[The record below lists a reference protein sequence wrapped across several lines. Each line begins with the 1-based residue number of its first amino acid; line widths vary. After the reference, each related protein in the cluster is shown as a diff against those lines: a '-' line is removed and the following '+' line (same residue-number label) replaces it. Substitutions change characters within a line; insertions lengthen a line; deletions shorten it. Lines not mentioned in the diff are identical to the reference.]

1 MKEAKAG
8 RFFIKRVLLLAS
20 FLIAVSVAAFTLL
33 ELSPIDPVQAYV
45 GADMS
50 VSSEQREQIAEHWGL
65 NKPPVERFYAWFTSV
80 IKGDL
85 GTSMIFRKPVVK
97 VIGEKFKASLFLMLV
112 AWLASGVIGFTLG
125 IVAGMN
131 QGTWIDSLIKS
142 YCLMLE
148 TTPVFWVG
156 LLLLLVFSVQ
166 LGWFPIGLSVPIGV
180 IEADV
185 TLLDRLRHVILPAM
199 TLSLVGVANIA
210 LFTRQKMT
218 EVLSSDYVLFARAR
232 GEKGWG
238 LVVRHGARN
247 VLLPFITLQFASISE
262 LFGGAVL
269 AEQVFSYPGLGRT
282 TVQAGLSGDVP
293 LLLGIV
299 LFSAMFVFVGNT
311 LADLSYGVIDPR
323 IRERIIE

>member
-1 MKEAKAG
+1 MKQIKAG
-8 RFFIKRVLLLAS
+8 KYIVKRVLLLAS
-20 FLIAVSVAAFTLL
+20 FLIAVSVAAFTFL

-45 GADMS
+45 GADLS
-50 VSSEQREQIAEHWGL
+50 VSSEQRELIAERWGL
-65 NKPPVERFYAWFTSV
+65 DKPPAERFYAWFKSV
-80 IKGDL
+80 LRGDL
-85 GTSMIFRKPVVK
+85 GTSMIFRKPVLNI
-97 VIGEKFKASLFLMLV
+97 IGEKFKASLFLMLI
-112 AWLASGVIGFTLG
+112 AWLTSGIIGFTLG

-142 YCLMLE
+142 YCLILE
-148 TTPVFWVG
+148 TTPTFWVG
-156 LLLLLVFSVQ
+156 LLLLLIFSVQ

-180 IEADV
+180 VEADV
-185 TLLDRLRHVILPAM
+185 TLMDRLRHVILPAM

-218 EVLSSDYVLFARAR
+218 EVLSSDYILFARAR
-232 GEKGWG
+232 GERTWG
-238 LVVRHGARN
+238 LVFRHAARN
-247 VLLPFITLQFASISE
+247 VLLPFVTLQFASISE

-269 AEQVFSYPGLGRT
+269 AEQVFSYPGLGQT
-282 TVQAGLSGDVP
+282 TVQAGLSADVP

-323 IRERIIE
+323 IRERIIK